1 MSVCIEHEIGRF
13 ARLWNMNKPKEK
25 DNMRLRASLISVVI
39 ALLAVVSSA
48 STTAPWQAK
57 PKPKADVISGEWDA
71 VITSQDNTAQI
82 TLKLKLEGDKV
93 TGASESSHLGDGA
106 ISDGSWANNKLK
118 ITFETRHGLL
128 ALTGALLNGKL
139 AGEWDMGNMQG
150 KWEAKKKAPAAKS
163 DKEAPISSEYSV
175 APEID
180 SPAAEG
186 SGDPSLSVGP
196 DGLVYLGWIEPVL
209 PKGYALKFAV
219 RSRDGVWSTPRTIT
233 QGENRFDTSILAL
246 PDGSLAA
253 YWLTKSGSGRH
264 ANDVNLSISRDGGR
278 TWGKAIVP
286 HRDRTQTERGFVSMI
301 PANGGIAMVW
311 LNGPKMTGG
320 DPGAAEYGSADKAR
334 AGASQHTGGD
344 DHQHTGGGDRQH
356 AGGDH
361 EAAGHGPAASGMEM
375 SLMHTMIGLDG
386 KLGKEVLLDDRVCEC
401 CQTAAAP
408 TPDGMAVV
416 YRDRSEKE
424 MRDISIVR
432 LKNGKWSK
440 PQPLSKDG
448 WEIHGCPVNGPAISS
463 SGQNLAVAWFTAAQD
478 QPRVYAALSADGGA
492 TFGPPILVGDGSPIG
507 RVDVIALPSGNALV
521 SWVEKIS
528 SGAEVRARIVR
539 PDGSKA
545 PAIVVAETSS
555 GVPRMKMSGDE
566 VVIAWTDSRNVRKV
580 RTSILR
586 MTGN

>member
-1 MSVCIEHEIGRF
+1 
-13 ARLWNMNKPKEK
+13 MNKPKEK

-48 STTAPWQAK
+48 SSTAPWQAK
-57 PKPKADVISGEWDA
+57 PEPKSDAISGEWDA
-71 VITSQDNTAQI
+71 VISSQDNTAQI

-106 ISDGSWANNKLK
+106 ISDGSWANNRLK
-118 ITFETRHGLL
+118 IKVETRHGLL
-128 ALTGALLNGKL
+128 ALTGALRNGKL
-139 AGEWDMGNMQG
+139 AGEWDMGHMQG
-150 KWEAKKKAPAAKS
+150 KWEAMKKVPAAKG
-163 DKEAPISSEYSV
+163 DKEATSSSEYSV

-180 SPAAEG
+180 SPAGPG
-186 SGDPSLSVGP
+186 SGEPNLSVGP
-196 DGLVYLGWIEPVL
+196 DGRFYLSWLEPVQSKG

-219 RSRDGVWSTPRTIT
+219 RSRGDKWSAPRTIT
-233 QGENRFDTSILAL
+233 QGENRFDSSILAL

-253 YWLTKSGSGRH
+253 YWLTKSGPGMH
-264 ANDVNLSISRDGGR
+264 ANDVNLSISRDGGQ

-286 HRDRTQTERGFVSMI
+286 HRDRTPTERGFVSMI
-301 PANGGIAMVW
+301 PTNGGIAIVW

-320 DPGAAEYGSADKAR
+320 DPGAAEHGSADKAR
-334 AGASQHTGGD
+334 AGASQHTVGD

-361 EAAGHGPAASGMEM
+361 GAAGHGPAASGMEM

-408 TPDGMAVV
+408 TPDGMAIV

-424 MRDISIVR
+424 VRDISIVW
-432 LKNGKWSK
+432 LKNGQWSE

-448 WEIHGCPVNGPAISS
+448 WEIQGCPVNGPAISS
-463 SGQNLAVAWFTAAQD
+463 AGQNLAAAWFTAAKD
-478 QPRVYAALSADGGA
+478 QPRVYASLSADGGA
-492 TFGPPILVGDGSPIG
+492 TFGPQILVEDGNPLG
-507 RVDVIALPSGNALV
+507 RVDIIALPSGNAFV
-521 SWVEKIS
+521 SWVERGT
-528 SGAEVRARIVR
+528 SGAQVRARIVR
-539 PDGSKA
+539 PDGTKE
-545 PAIVVAETSS
+545 PAIVVAEASS

-566 VVIAWTDSRNVRKV
+566 VVIAWTDSRNIRRV
-580 RTSILR
+580 RTATLR

>member
-1 MSVCIEHEIGRF
+1 
-13 ARLWNMNKPKEK
+13 
-25 DNMRLRASLISVVI
+25 MRLRASLISVVI

-48 STTAPWQAK
+48 STTAPWQAN

-139 AGEWDMGNMQG
+139 AGEWDMGHMQG

-219 RSRDGVWSTPRTIT
+219 RSRDGAWSTPRTIT
-233 QGENRFDTSILAL
+233 QGENRFDASIMAL

-253 YWLTKSGSGRH
+253 YWLTKSGPGRH

-301 PANGGIAMVW
+301 PANDG
-311 LNGPKMTGG
+311 
-320 DPGAAEYGSADKAR
+320 YG
-334 AGASQHTGGD
+334 
-344 DHQHTGGGDRQH
+344 
-356 AGGDH
+356 
-361 EAAGHGPAASGMEM
+361 
-375 SLMHTMIGLDG
+375 
-386 KLGKEVLLDDRVCEC
+386 
-401 CQTAAAP
+401 
-408 TPDGMAVV
+408 
-416 YRDRSEKE
+416 
-424 MRDISIVR
+424 
-432 LKNGKWSK
+432 
-440 PQPLSKDG
+440 
-448 WEIHGCPVNGPAISS
+448 
-463 SGQNLAVAWFTAAQD
+463 
-478 QPRVYAALSADGGA
+478 
-492 TFGPPILVGDGSPIG
+492 VGF
-507 RVDVIALPSGNALV
+507 
-521 SWVEKIS
+521 
-528 SGAEVRARIVR
+528 
-539 PDGSKA
+539 
-545 PAIVVAETSS
+545 
-555 GVPRMKMSGDE
+555 
-566 VVIAWTDSRNVRKV
+566 WTDFTKSASEPRNYP
-580 RTSILR
+580 LE
-586 MTGN
+586 